1 MDTIQ
6 VSRNTQQLQDKPAE
20 SATAAMKTS
29 PAAELEQESV
39 LSDQL
44 ERWHRR
50 PPLSLYLPPGLEG
63 EFTRDRHERFI
74 PVARFTLALAVISY
88 LSFLL
93 LDGFVFHHYAGTP
106 IVWFMVLFGA
116 LPCLLMFGFT
126 YLPNHA
132 RWYSAAAQATLIL
145 NGVYL
150 SIHVN
155 WGRALGVDPPAQML
169 TMQMFY
175 IYFFLGIRFAT
186 AVPLVLLIAASY
198 TASMLFIGFD
208 PYRTYE
214 ESYLYVATGF
224 MGAVAARLT
233 EFSHRKVWLQ
243 KRSLKVLSERD
254 ALTGLANRRVFY
266 EHCGALL
273 NKVRRS
279 GDQFGL
285 ALIDLDHFKAYNDSF
300 GHVQGDDC
308 LRRVAKALA
317 SQAQRDG
324 DLVARLGGEEFA
336 VIWQGADRAVTRA
349 KGEGLLETIRRES
362 LAHPRGIGGIVTAS
376 IGLWCEEDG
385 APRTA
390 QQVVAA
396 ADHAL
401 YAAKA
406 AGRNELRAAWLDN
419 EASAAPQGNAAQVTS
434 SQS

>member
-1 MDTIQ
+1 MRKSSDTQ
-6 VSRNTQQLQDKPAE
+6 ALTDKPNQGTV
-20 SATAAMKTS
+20 SAMKTS
-29 PAAELEQESV
+29 PAAELEQESA
-39 LSDQL
+39 LNDQL
-44 ERWHRR
+44 ERWHKK
-50 PPLSLYLPPGLEG
+50 PPLSLYFPAGLEG

-88 LSFLL
+88 VSFLL

-106 IVWFMVLFGA
+106 IVWTMVLFGA
-116 LPCLLMFGFT
+116 LPCLLMLGFT

-132 RWYSAAAQATLIL
+132 RRYSAVAQATLIL

-169 TMQMFY
+169 TMHMFY

-198 TASMLFIGFD
+198 TASMFFIGFD
-208 PYRTYE
+208 SYRTYE

-233 EFSHRKVWLQ
+233 EYSHRQAWLQ

-266 EHCGALL
+266 DHCRALL
-273 NKVRRS
+273 NKLRRS
-279 GDQFGL
+279 GDAFGL

-300 GHVQGDDC
+300 GHVQGDEC
-308 LRRVAKALA
+308 LRRVAQALA

-336 VIWQGADRAVTRA
+336 VIWRGADRATTLARA
-349 KGEGLLETIRRES
+349 EGLLENIRRQS
-362 LAHPRGIGGIVTAS
+362 LTHPCGIGGIVTAS
-376 IGLWCEEDG
+376 VGLWCEEDT

-406 AGRNELRAAWLDN
+406 AGRNQLRAAWLEDAAA
-419 EASAAPQGNAAQVTS
+419 ASA
-434 SQS
+434 